1 MSRDSI
7 TPEQVR
13 ETADRLGVP
22 LSDEAVAD
30 LVAGEDDPPTGDAP
44 EPAETASNVTRAD
57 DQLNALAYR
66 FDLPAGDGPLSS
78 LSVGVKD
85 NLAVAGVPATCGSA
99 AAEFTG
105 HDSATVVR
113 RLAEAGAD
121 VTATTNMDE
130 FALYTTGE
138 TCGHGRTAN
147 PRVEGCV
154 PGGSSSGSGAAV
166 ADGLLDAALGSDTGG
181 SVRIPASYCGVV
193 GLKPTY
199 GRVSRYG
206 FADLAP
212 SFDVVGPLAR
222 DVETVARVFDAIS
235 GPDPSDP
242 TTYGAG
248 APEPASAGLDRD
260 GSDLRLG
267 LVEQAVERSRPRVA
281 DRVEAVAEAV
291 AADAATVESV
301 SLPGFEDAIAA
312 HVAITGA
319 EFAAL
324 LSDGGRAA
332 GPETGFPAAW
342 RETASRLARSPE
354 LGERVRKQFVRNR
367 ALDEAARDA
376 RDDAA
381 SATRAAFAGAVRDR
395 LAEFD
400 ALVLPT
406 TPTTAPE
413 FGAVS
418 TAADVT
424 ETTANTAPFNV
435 SGNPALSV
443 PAGTVDGK
451 PVGLQ
456 VVSAWNDEATAI
468 AVGEAVA
475 NAGTP

>member
-1 MSRDSI
+1 MSQDSI
-7 TPEQVR
+7 TREQMR

-22 LSDEAVAD
+22 LSADAVAD

-44 EPAETASNVTRAD
+44 EPTETASNVTPAD
-57 DQLNALAYR
+57 DEPNALVYR

-113 RLAEAGAD
+113 RLADAGAD

-212 SFDVVGPLAR
+212 SFDVVGPLAD
-222 DVETVARVFDAIS
+222 DVETVARVFDAIA
-235 GPDPSDP
+235 GPDPNDP
-242 TTYGAG
+242 TTYGAS
-248 APEPASAGLDRD
+248 APEPASAGLERD
-260 GSDLRLG
+260 VSDLRLG

-281 DRVEAVAEAV
+281 DRVEA
-291 AADAATVESV
+291 AAHEAATVESV
-301 SLPGFEDAIAA
+301 SLPGFEDAIDA

-324 LSDGGRAA
+324 LAEGGRAA
-332 GPETGFPAAW
+332 GPETGFPVAW

-367 ALDEAARDA
+367 ALADATDGDRYDAAR
-376 RDDAA
+376 
-381 SATRAAFAGAVRDR
+381 ATRAAFADAVRDR
-395 LAEFD
+395 LSEFD
-400 ALVLPT
+400 ALVSPT

-418 TAADVT
+418 TASDVT
-424 ETTANTAPFNV
+424 RTTANTAPFSV

-443 PAGTVDGK
+443 PVGTVDGK

-456 VVSAWNDEATAI
+456 VVAAWNDEATAV
-468 AVGEAVA
+468 AVGEAISSA
-475 NAGTP
+475 SNP

>member
-1 MSRDSI
+1 MRA
-7 TPEQVR
+7 
-13 ETADRLGVP
+13 TADRLRVP
-22 LSDEAVAD
+22 LSENAVAD
-30 LVAGEDDPPTGDAP
+30 LLAGEDDPPTSDPP
-44 EPAETASNVTRAD
+44 EPTETASNVAPAD
-57 DQLNALAYR
+57 DEPNALMYR
-66 FDLPAGDGPLSS
+66 FDLPTGDGPLSS
-78 LSVGVKD
+78 LSVGVKG
-85 NLAVAGVPATCGSA
+85 NLAVAGVPATCGST

-138 TCGHGRTAN
+138 TSGHGRTAN
-147 PRVEGCV
+147 SRVEGCV

-166 ADGLLDAALGSDTGG
+166 AAGLLDAALGSDTGG

-212 SFDVVGPLAR
+212 SFDVVGPLAD
-222 DVETVARVFDAIS
+222 DVETIARVFDVIA

-248 APEPASAGLDRD
+248 DPEPASAGLERD
-260 GSDLRLG
+260 ASDLRLG
-267 LVEQAVERSRPRVA
+267 LVEQAVKRSRPRVA
-281 DRVEAVAEAV
+281 ELVEA
-291 AADAATVESV
+291 AAGEAATVEPV

-312 HVAITGA
+312 HVAITGT

-324 LSDGGRAA
+324 LSEGGRLD

-342 RETASRLARSPE
+342 QDVASRLVRSPE
-354 LGERVRKQFVRNR
+354 LGERVRKQFVWNR
-367 ALDEAARDA
+367 ALADATNGDRYDAAR
-376 RDDAA
+376 
-381 SATRAAFAGAVRDR
+381 ATRATFAETVRDR
-395 LAEFD
+395 LDRFD
-400 ALVLPT
+400 ALVSPT
-406 TPTTAPE
+406 MPTTAPE

-424 ETTANTAPFNV
+424 ETTANTAPFSV

-443 PAGTVDGK
+443 LAGTVDGK

-456 VVSAWNDEATAI
+456 VVAAWNDEATAI
-468 AVGEAVA
+468 AVGETIASA
-475 NAGTP
+475 STP